1 MQIHNPATNYC
12 TFIPDHT
19 ARYPRRHVR
28 RYHVIRGNVI
38 SKARPLLHKMLDSI
52 LCRLLITNTSKS
64 ENKFKRNEQKFSNA
78 PNEIPNSLR

>member
-28 RYHVIRGNVI
+28 RYHVISGNVI
-38 SKARPLLHKMLDSI
+38 SKVRPLLRRFSRKSQKRSRAFCADFLLHK
-52 LCRLLITNTSKS
+52 T
-64 ENKFKRNEQKFSNA
+64 
-78 PNEIPNSLR
+78 P